1 MLQRSKVQNKER
13 KQLRNAL
20 LYDSNKQMKNFNPQ
34 LIPDRYRGLEGLVNW
49 CKDSLQ
55 ANDCDSAMWMLNGL
69 YDRYEHNIEQK
80 LWVAWLYGNCYWA
93 PTAWVIWNE
102 FPDQDLVNPE
112 RLEQWHAKH
121 WRTLRYQTDCKWS
134 KGHLP
139 AMYESY
145 HAWLDGRLQ
154 SEAIKDDFDY
164 MWNEATK
171 NWFKFG
177 RYATWFY
184 LQTLNE
190 TCGYEID
197 TPNLCFADHNGSRS
211 HRNGLVIATGD
222 YSSID
227 IRLPSSGVDRLESIG
242 AEIRQEVGC
251 SNWQLETMLCS
262 YKKLARER
270 DSRYIGYY
278 VDRQASEIKKT
289 ASDGWTGVDWT
300 PWWKVRSDLG
310 IIEKQEKQTS
320 LF

>member
-1 MLQRSKVQNKER
+1 
-13 KQLRNAL
+13 
-20 LYDSNKQMKNFNPQ
+20 MKGFNPD
-34 LIPDRYRGLEGLVNW
+34 LIPHEYRGVDGLVQW
-49 CKDSLQ
+49 CKDSLE
-55 ANDCDSAMWMLNGL
+55 ADDCDSAMWMLNGL

-80 LWVAWLYGNCYWA
+80 LWVAWLYGNSYWA
-93 PTAWVIWNE
+93 PTAWVVWNE
-102 FPDQDLVNPE
+102 FPDQDLVDPE
-112 RLEQWHAKH
+112 RLEKWHATH

-139 AMYESY
+139 TMYRSY
-145 HAWLDGRLQ
+145 HEWLGGRLQ
-154 SEAIKDDFDY
+154 QDAIVDDFDY
-164 MWNEATK
+164 MWNECIK

-197 TPNLCFADHNGSRS
+197 TPDLALSDYSGSRS
-211 HRNGLVIATGD
+211 HRNGLI
-222 YSSID
+222 
-227 IRLPSSGVDRLESIG
+227 IG
-242 AEIRQEVGC
+242 ARKHDWIDNRLGASEYTSLEALGREIRQEVGC

-278 VDRQASEIKKT
+278 VDRQEQEIKKT
-289 ASDGWTGVDWT
+289 ASDGWHGIDWS
-300 PWWKVRSDLG
+300 PWWKVREDRG
-310 IIEKQEKQTS
+310 IYMKPEIQTS